1 MLFRSIF
8 LASDDHIGRINDLT
22 YMPDP
27 TKDPSNPA
35 NYRRVP
41 GVYSIVDG
49 PMGATGPD
57 SVTNHSFTNIKA
69 LADALANAQITA
81 GIDPIGLDPA
91 TAGLFNVSREGDPT
105 ASSNPKPVDFYS
117 PNTNNYISL
126 DVAAN
131 GVLTI
136 SLRGSES
143 YAQDSFPEP
152 TAANAPRT
160 LLQFS
165 LNPDPSTYNFSAA
178 SYGGVEGAEIGR
190 AHV

>member
-1 MLFRSIF
+1 MLFRS
-8 LASDDHIGRINDLT
+8 
-22 YMPDP
+22 
-27 TKDPSNPA
+27 
-35 NYRRVP
+35 
-41 GVYSIVDG
+41 
-49 PMGATGPD
+49 
-57 SVTNHSFTNIKA
+57 
-69 LADALANAQITA
+69 
-81 GIDPIGLDPA
+81 
-91 TAGLFNVSREGDPT
+91 EGDPT

-143 YAQDSFPEP
+143 YAQNSFPEP

-178 SYGGVEGAEIGR
+178 SYAGVEGTSYGAITNLQLQVQRTGDLSSASSVQVSFAGGGATGGSAAPAEGAVKGPSSSATPYEIGR